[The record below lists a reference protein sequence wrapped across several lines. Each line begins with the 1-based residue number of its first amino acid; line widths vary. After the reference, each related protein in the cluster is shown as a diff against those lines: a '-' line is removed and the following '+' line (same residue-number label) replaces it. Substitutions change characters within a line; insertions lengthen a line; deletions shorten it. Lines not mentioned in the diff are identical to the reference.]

1 MCRLAVGRG
10 SLGPLGQSVKR
21 GSEKPLLALE
31 SLILPVVHWAF

>member
-10 SLGPLGQSVKR
+10 SLGPLGQMVKM